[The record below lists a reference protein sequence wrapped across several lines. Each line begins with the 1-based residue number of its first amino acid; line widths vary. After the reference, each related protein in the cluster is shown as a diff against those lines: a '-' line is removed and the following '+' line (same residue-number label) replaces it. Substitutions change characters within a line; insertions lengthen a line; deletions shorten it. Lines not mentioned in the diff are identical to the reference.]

1 MQVLYEIPDL
11 QRASP
16 LGCVVLFTTACF
28 EAKKVFVSVTSG
40 LPVCPFMLSVL
51 GVTGWTPTPRPRSCG
66 FTLRFLLS
74 VES

>member
-28 EAKKVFVSVTSG
+28 EAKKVFVSMTSG

-51 GVTGWTPTPRPRSCG
+51 GVTGWNANATS
-66 FTLRFLLS
+66 TLVRIYPALS
-74 VES
+74 SER